1 MNTLSPLIGA
11 GIAAALLVPATA
23 PAVAATNDNRTVSAQ
38 AAFSDLPTT
47 NYRLSAKFN
56 QRGGYWSSGRH
67 TGLDFAAPRGTR
79 VDSVADGKVVFAGY
93 AGAYGKAV
101 IVKHTDGKRSL
112 YAHMNKINTKRG
124 KKVDAGQK
132 IGKVGSTGNST
143 GPHLHFE
150 VRSKNGKKLN
160 PRDFLRGE

>member
-1 MNTLSPLIGA
+1 
-11 GIAAALLVPATA
+11 
-23 PAVAATNDNRTVSAQ
+23 
-38 AAFSDLPTT
+38 
-47 NYRLSAKFN
+47 
-56 QRGGYWSSGRH
+56 
-67 TGLDFAAPRGTR
+67 
-79 VDSVADGKVVFAGY
+79 
-93 AGAYGKAV
+93 V
-101 IVKHTDGKRSL
+101 IVKHDDGKRSL
-112 YAHMNKINTKRG
+112 YAHLNKINTKRG

>member
-1 MNTLSPLIGA
+1 MKKLFPLVGA
-11 GIAAALLVPATA
+11 GLAAVLLVPTAA
-23 PAVAATNDNRTVSAQ
+23 PAAAADNDTRTSSAQ

-56 QRGGYWSSGRH
+56 QRGRYWSSGRH
-67 TGLDFAAPRGTR
+67 TGLDFAAPSGTR
-79 VDSVADGKVVFAGY
+79 IDAVADGKVVFAGY

-101 IVKHTDGKRSL
+101 IIKHSDGKRSL
-112 YAHMNKINTKRG
+112 YAHMSSLSTKKG
-124 KKVDAGQK
+124 KKVRSGQK
-132 IGKVGSTGNST
+132 IGKVGATGNTT

-150 VRSKNGKKLN
+150 VRSKAGKKLN